1 MPFHSNRYLGEWVL
15 TMLASAHPQT
25 VIPQIETAFG
35 KATQSRLTAV
45 PAFLSV
51 FTQVALGDE
60 TNEML
65 ERTIKRIIPWSMA
78 QHFGTRLTAQVR
90 FVSPYFSS
98 EMD

>member
-1 MPFHSNRYLGEWVL
+1 M
-15 TMLASAHPQT
+15 M
-25 VIPQIETAFG
+25 PQIETALG

-60 TNEML
+60 TSETSEML

-90 FVSPYFSS
+90 FVITYFSS